1 MSILKDQKRFNDI
14 IRGRIKQ
21 NFKKYVTH
29 GEMIGKREKEFVKIY
44 EQKGKDYFF
53 KKIKKMIKYEKY

>member
-1 MSILKDQKRFNDI
+1 MSILKDQKRFHDI

-29 GEMIGKREKEFVKIY
+29 GEMIGKREKEFVKPR
-44 EQKGKDYFF
+44 
-53 KKIKKMIKYEKY
+53 